1 MEEMK
6 KQKVLDTAMELFRL
20 KGYSAASMQD
30 IADACGMAKASIYK
44 FFASKEE
51 LFTDAFAACHQ
62 NLLDQA
68 AEMEREGARLH
79 LSPRERLQRKIEFLF
94 QYTVENHLFMLDFKE
109 LPITTNEH
117 FIAAWKHKKR
127 ALHVWRRELL
137 IEAYG
142 DRIEP
147 YIWDVVAI
155 FRGIYIEYLGY
166 VQQKVIALPMAELAA
181 FIVDRMDALVDD
193 LLRKSPRPVIDQLNT
208 HFNYLHPSDAE
219 MRQATLQQLI
229 ALIGGK
235 IEQLSQPDAIREE
248 LGQVSVMLEAACGT
262 EPANPTLIRVLAAYL
277 DGYPELKPYLRQLH
291 YLLGNKL

>member
-1 MEEMK
+1 MEELK
-6 KQKVLDTAMELFRL
+6 KQRVLDTAMTLFRI

-51 LFTDAFAACHQ
+51 LFTAAFAACHQ
-62 NLLDQA
+62 TLLDQA
-68 AEMEREGARLH
+68 AEMEREGARHH
-79 LSPRERLQRKIEFLF
+79 LTPRERLQRKIEFLF
-94 QYTVENHLFMLDFKE
+94 AYTVDNHLFMIDFKE

-166 VQQKVIALPMAELAA
+166 VQQQVIAIPMSELAA
-181 FIVDRMDALVDD
+181 FIVDRMDALIED
-193 LLRKSPRPVIDQLNT
+193 LVSKSPEPVIDHSNT
-208 HFNYLHPSDAE
+208 HFNYLNPSDKE

-229 ALIGGK
+229 GLIRGE
-235 IEQLSQPDAIREE
+235 IEQLSQPEAVRQE
-248 LGQVSVMLEAACGT
+248 LGQVTAMLREACEH
-262 EPANPTLIRVLAAYL
+262 EPPNPTLIRVLSAYL
-277 DGYPELKPYLRQLH
+277 EGYPELKPFLRQFHFLSSQS
-291 YLLGNKL
+291 